1 MKERKVKAIA
11 IVLFVLLV
19 LTSFASC
26 NNEPEATTPAEEVTT
41 TPPEEATPTPPAPK
55 VVEVAT
61 EAELKEAL
69 KEGGSIKI
77 TASFDVAQPQEV
89 GKDTVLEIPTGKT
102 ITYSSE
108 GSVRLFTVKEDVSL
122 TVKGKGKIDGT
133 KETSRGLFTVYGKLT
148 IEEGTFETVGKN
160 ARDASDTNLRGAIVY
175 ADTGS
180 EVTINGGTFYAKQ
193 YDGAIY
199 SKGKLV
205 INDGKIT
212 SNSHYL
218 NNNTRYAYAVI
229 SLKEL
234 EVNGGEISGIH
245 GGISIVGGTA
255 TINDAKV
262 STFNTFEE
270 ATLNAS
276 YHAIYIAGEVEI
288 IEGVTI
294 KGGEFTSVKGN
305 AVWVGNNTE
314 GDGGARKKT
323 SATIEGGKFQGSN
336 SAYDI
341 AYSKGTTTDL
351 SGEFIIKGGSFK
363 KNGVKE
369 QNTTTPQ
376 TLTDIIGTTNFEVKG
391 PDSDGW
397 YTVVPK
403 ATT

>member
-1 MKERKVKAIA
+1 MKKGKVKAIA
-11 IVLFVLLV
+11 IVLFVVLV

-26 NNEPEATTPAEEVTT
+26 NNEPEATTPAEEVT
-41 TPPEEATPTPPAPK
+41 PAPTPTPAPK

-160 ARDASDTNLRGAIVY
+160 AYVSTDTSLRGAIVY

-218 NNNTRYAYAVI
+218 NPNTTRYAYAVI

-245 GGISIVGGTA
+245 GGISIVEGTG
-255 TINDAKV
+255 TINDCKV
-262 STFNTFEE
+262 TTFDTFEG
-270 ATLNAS
+270 ANVS
-276 YHAIYIAGEVEI
+276 SWHAIYIAGEVDV

-294 KGGEFTSVKGN
+294 KGGEFTSVKGS
-305 AVWVGNNTE
+305 AIYVGNKTV
-314 GDGGARKKT
+314 GDGGERKKT
-323 SATIEGGKFQGSN
+323 SVTIEGGKFQGSN
-336 SAYDI
+336 ASYDI
-341 AYSKGTTTDL
+341 TYSPDTTTAI
-351 SGEFIIKGGSFK
+351 GGQFIIKGGSFK
-363 KNGVKE
+363 KNGVQE
-369 QNTTTPQ
+369 QGGSLK
-376 TLTDIIGTTNFEVKG
+376 TLADIIGTTNFEVKG

-397 YTVVPK
+397 YNVVPK
-403 ATT
+403 TT